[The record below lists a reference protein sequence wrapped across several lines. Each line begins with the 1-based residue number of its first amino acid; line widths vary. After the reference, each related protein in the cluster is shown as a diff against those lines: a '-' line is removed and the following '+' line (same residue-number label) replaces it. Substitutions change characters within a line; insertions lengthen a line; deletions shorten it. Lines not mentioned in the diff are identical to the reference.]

1 MDKSQ
6 TIKNFLSKVRNSTV
20 ERGQLSPAFLDEA
33 LMKEKLGYEL
43 YHSAKLATRG
53 SRLGQRHSDNRGKE
67 EQGNVGIYVVIE
79 QIGSYLESEL
89 GKASRGSLLM
99 KLDSINDWE

>member
-1 MDKSQ
+1 
-6 TIKNFLSKVRNSTV
+6 
-20 ERGQLSPAFLDEA
+20 
-33 LMKEKLGYEL
+33 MKEKRGYEL

-53 SRLGQRHSDNRGKE
+53 SRLNQRRSDNRGKE

-79 QIGSYLESEL
+79 QADNRYLESEL
-89 GKASRGSLLM
+89 GKASRGSLLI

>member
-1 MDKSQ
+1 
-6 TIKNFLSKVRNSTV
+6 
-20 ERGQLSPAFLDEA
+20 
-33 LMKEKLGYEL
+33 MKEKRGYEL

-53 SRLGQRHSDNRGKE
+53 SRLNQRRSDNRGKE

-89 GKASRGSLLM
+89 GKASKGSPLM
-99 KLDSINDWE
+99 TLDSINDWEQSGKCPIGLHALQYQERGKEHKLNPIVS